1 MTLSSER
8 NTQQMQLWG
17 RLMAAL
23 PFSLWPRAA
32 TKPSVWWT
40 SSMLTSQGESECL
53 SLSLWLFPF
62 LFIYVISSRFLFDR
76 LFIYGLLFYCF
87 QRAALLVKWII
98 IVVFFGGIIRMS
110 KICWKCHIFMGILI
124 TFGQIWKRHEKRSRE
139 NQCQPMC
146 NWSTQQRTCKS
157 NWNCWGKCFILLASV
172 INIHIYYPYYGIT
185 MTHYLFFKNKEHNKK

>member
-53 SLSLWLFPF
+53 SLSLALSLPFYLRYQFPF
-62 LFIYVISSRFLFDR
+62 SVWPSIHVWFIVLLLPEGSSSCQVNHYCSFLWWYYSHVKN
-76 LFIYGLLFYCF
+76 LLKMPHIYGHFDHVRTDLKATWEEVKRKSVPTSVQLIDSTKNLQKWLKLL
-87 QRAALLVKWII
+87 
-98 IVVFFGGIIRMS
+98 G
-110 KICWKCHIFMGILI
+110 
-124 TFGQIWKRHEKRSRE
+124 
-139 NQCQPMC
+139 
-146 NWSTQQRTCKS
+146 
-157 NWNCWGKCFILLASV
+157 
-172 INIHIYYPYYGIT
+172 
-185 MTHYLFFKNKEHNKK
+185 

>member
-53 SLSLWLFPF
+53 PLSLWLFPF

-98 IVVFFGGIIRMS
+98 IVVFFGGIIRTV
-110 KICWKCHIFMGILI
+110 K
-124 TFGQIWKRHEKRSRE
+124 
-139 NQCQPMC
+139 N
-146 NWSTQQRTCKS
+146 
-157 NWNCWGKCFILLASV
+157 LLKMP
-172 INIHIYYPYYGIT
+172 HIYGHFDHVRTDLKATWEEVKRKSVPTNVQLIDST
-185 MTHYLFFKNKEHNKK
+185 KNLQK